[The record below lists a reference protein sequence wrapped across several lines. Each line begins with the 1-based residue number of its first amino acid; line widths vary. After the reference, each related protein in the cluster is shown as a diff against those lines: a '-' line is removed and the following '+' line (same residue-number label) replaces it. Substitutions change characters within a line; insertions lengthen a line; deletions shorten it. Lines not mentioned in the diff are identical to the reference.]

1 MVSISLGPVALPV
14 TPLVLLASLW
24 VASWTATRL
33 WDGRPCDPAPAI
45 GTGSASGADPAGQA
59 VFVAALIGLAAARLG
74 HLVSNAAAYL
84 ASPVSMLDLRD
95 GGWHAAAGA
104 IAGGAWLVWRGWR
117 VPTSRRPLA
126 IATLAGS
133 LVWAAGTLLTGPDRA
148 APMPSVALAT
158 LDGGQRTDLRS
169 AAAGRPAVVNLW
181 ATWCGPCRQEMPALA
196 AAQQREAGVAFL
208 FVNQGESEA
217 TVRTYLRGLGVPL
230 HEVLLD
236 SSAQMGPAV
245 GSQGL
250 PTTLFYDARG
260 VLADVHFGVLN
271 SAAIDSRLR
280 SLRASR

>member
-14 TPLVLLASLW
+14 APLVLLASLW

-33 WDGRPCDPAPAI
+33 WARQPAGLAPA
-45 GTGSASGADPAGQA
+45 TSADPAGQA
-59 VFVAALIGLAAARLG
+59 VFVAALIGLVAARLG

-84 ASPVSMLDLRD
+84 ASPMSMLDVRD

-104 IAGGAWLVWRGWR
+104 VAGGAWLVWRGWQL
-117 VPTSRRPLA
+117 PACRRPLA
-126 IATLAGS
+126 IAALTGS
-133 LVWAAGTLLTGPDRA
+133 LVWAAGMLLVNRDTA
-148 APMPSVALAT
+148 APMPTIALTT
-158 LDGGQRTDLRS
+158 LDGGQGTDLRA

-181 ATWCGPCRQEMPALA
+181 ASWCGPCRQEMPALA

-217 TVRTYLRGLGVPL
+217 AIRAYLAQLGVPL
-230 HEVLLD
+230 REVLLD
-236 SSAQMGPAV
+236 RGSQMGPAV

-250 PTTLFYDARG
+250 PTTLFYDAQG
-260 VLADVHFGVLN
+260 VLVDVHFGVLN

-280 SLRASR
+280 SLRPRR